1 MKTTMKKTAAYL
13 LALLLVIQ
21 MVPAFAD
28 TTYSGTYIQKDV
40 TYRDAIE
47 IIPGLDIDILK
58 VGMENQLT
66 VSSDYRNIVWESDHP
81 EIATVDEDGLVK
93 AVGAGK
99 VTITVISEGQY
110 KDTISFKVVAET
122 KDEEPATEPEAQPE
136 EGNTEPDAQPEES
149 GNGQDKEQVQDE
161 KFIIFIKGN
170 KTKTE
175 YNGTVQKNTYT
186 ITTSND
192 ALFDES
198 KLTMTADHLGQAKD
212 CGVEQDTM
220 SETDFAYDGN
230 AEIVVSNGWI
240 QIKPAQIEI
249 KADDI
254 TVEEGETPVF
264 TASVT
269 GGLVE
274 GDTLDLSGITFRTLS
289 SEAGTRIVPD
299 VSAGDIIGNYKVNKV
314 ESGMLTVNARQML
327 EASLYNLAKVG
338 NSWYRLRKTTFKVDK
353 PLSEYLNGVT
363 IVGKNVPLDE
373 ENYEAADYDFA
384 NEILEYNK
392 KHYAYI
398 SRRNDT
404 DLDVDGYYTATL
416 NTVETMVAV
425 KSKIGAGNAK
435 TNEGNWLIAQ
445 EYRYDD
451 PYATDSFHRNY
462 TIEFY
467 DEIALRN
474 QTVYNMLAIGT
485 ATDYYKLKTTTIN
498 AIPIEK
504 QKTGAVVNPD
514 SYELEPY
521 DFTNLVLEFDN
532 VKYVYSS
539 DGQEDEYTSYYT
551 VDLEN
556 VRREE
561 RFNNKEN
568 WFTDTTKWLD
578 GASKEL
584 FGVTSNNTTGY
595 HANYRATLHK
605 GQERKKSVTIRSNWP
620 EGKPAFRGTKVI
632 LTAELEGFAEDSY
645 TLQWEYSTDKVNWNE
660 LIGETGM
667 TLTYTLD
674 DVTATY
680 YWRVVANDKE

>member
-28 TTYSGTYIQKDV
+28 TIYSESYTQDNV
-40 TYRDAIE
+40 NYRDAIE
-47 IIPGLDIDILK
+47 ITPAVKADILK
-58 VGMENQLT
+58 VGMTNQLT
-66 VSSDYRNIVWESDHP
+66 VQDGYTHISWTSDHP
-81 EIATVDEDGLVK
+81 EIATVDEFGLVE
-93 AVGAGK
+93 AVSPGK
-99 VTITVISEGQY
+99 VTITVVSEGQY
-110 KDTISFKVVAET
+110 KDTISFKVIAET
-122 KDEEPATEPEAQPE
+122 GAKETQKESDEQTE
-136 EGNTEPDAQPEES
+136 GS
-149 GNGQDKEQVQDE
+149 GNSQDGEQDPDE
-161 KFIIFIKGN
+161 KIIIFIKGN
-170 KTKTE
+170 KTKVD
-175 YNGTVQKNTYT
+175 YNGQLQKNGYT
-186 ITTSND
+186 VTTSND
-192 ALFDES
+192 ALYDAD
-198 KLTMTADHLGQAKD
+198 KLTMVNDHLAEKKD
-212 CGVEQDTM
+212 CGVWQDTM
-220 SETDFAYDGN
+220 SEADFTYSGN

-240 QIKPAQIEI
+240 NIKPLQIEI
-249 KADDI
+249 KADDV
-254 TVEEGETPVF
+254 TVNEGEDPVF
-264 TASVT
+264 TVSVT
-269 GGLVE
+269 SGLVE
-274 GDTLDLSGITFRTLS
+274 GDTLDLSGITFQTLS
-289 SEAGTRIVPD
+289 SEAGTRIVPN

-373 ENYEAADYDFA
+373 DNYEAADYDFA

-416 NTVETMVAV
+416 NKVETMVAV

-504 QKTGAVVNPD
+504 QTTGAVVNPD

-556 VRREE
+556 VRKEE

-584 FGVTSNNTTGY
+584 FGVTSNKTTGY

-605 GQERKKSVTIRSNWP
+605 GQERKKSVTIESDWP
-620 EGKPAFRGTKVI
+620 EDKIAYPGAKIT
-632 LTAELEGFAEDSY
+632 LTANPVGFGDNVRFQWQRSAGNDVWEDIPGA
-645 TLQWEYSTDKVNWNE
+645 NE
-660 LIGETGM
+660 I
-667 TLTYTLD
+667 TYTYILND
-674 DVTATY
+674 STAQY
-680 YWRVVANDKE
+680 IWRVVAED